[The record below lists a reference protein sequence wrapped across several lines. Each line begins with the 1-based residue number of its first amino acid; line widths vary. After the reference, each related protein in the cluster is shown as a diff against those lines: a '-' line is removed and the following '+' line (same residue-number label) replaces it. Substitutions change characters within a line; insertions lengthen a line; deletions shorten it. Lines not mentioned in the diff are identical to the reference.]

1 MKLRWLWNAWDYSCV
16 IWCIW
21 QISRVTNC
29 TRKIFQGF
37 VFEQTLL
44 NFTRTSSQFQKC
56 TFNTIYGKHWLL
68 KNCCSRV
75 TTFNFSGV
83 NSCQRFFPCRYIFEV
98 WMRTTKGTLT
108 LQIEKKILRFF
119 NNLYRFQQRYQGFTY
134 GAFSH
139 KLCYTEYRHQQYLL
153 SCWQNN
159 LSTCWSLVASRSL

>member
-83 NSCQRFFPCRYIFEV
+83 NSCQRFFHVQVVLCLHGFLNNTVYFGILICPFSTKLLLCLHGFLLTRLFFQSLKKQRKQ
-98 WMRTTKGTLT
+98 RT
-108 LQIEKKILRFF
+108 
-119 NNLYRFQQRYQGFTY
+119 
-134 GAFSH
+134 ACS
-139 KLCYTEYRHQQYLL
+139 
-153 SCWQNN
+153 S
-159 LSTCWSLVASRSL
+159 

>member
-83 NSCQRFFPCRYIFEV
+83 NSCQHCQRFFPMYIFEV
-98 WMRTTKGTLT
+98 WMRTTKGTLS
-108 LQIEKKILRFF
+108 LQIEKKILGFF
-119 NNLYRFQQRYQGFTY
+119 NNDSTFWPAQQNSQI
-134 GAFSH
+134 
-139 KLCYTEYRHQQYLL
+139 
-153 SCWQNN
+153 N
-159 LSTCWSLVASRSL
+159 LSEQSKEGILTSISTGQDVLQDGTGRDRL

>member
-83 NSCQRFFPCRYIFEV
+83 NSCQHCQRFFPC
-98 WMRTTKGTLT
+98 TS
-108 LQIEKKILRFF
+108 LRFEWVQLKVHTVWEKF
-119 NNLYRFQQRYQGFTY
+119 IKSLILGGTGLNRNKLKWIIGTHGHWKNQNPGGRF
-134 GAFSH
+134 GATS
-139 KLCYTEYRHQQYLL
+139 
-153 SCWQNN
+153 
-159 LSTCWSLVASRSL
+159 